1 MIAKEALGVGREEV
15 CSVRAQHRA
24 ADTIDRDMASAGECA
39 VSCKVGAKETLHFL
53 SAKSNPQADRSALS
67 FPEFYYSTMFLRTA
81 ATMEFYLSKKEYV
94 ILQLMAITWSSYQI
108 WDTFVNLNEKYP
120 ATRRLSA
127 RVWRRLMGENGEA
140 NV

>member
-1 MIAKEALGVGREEV
+1 MVN
-15 CSVRAQHRA
+15 
-24 ADTIDRDMASAGECA
+24 AGECA
-39 VSCKVGAKETLHFL
+39 AQQAAKLMLKRSLGSLHFL
-53 SAKSNPQADRSALS
+53 SAKSNPQADGSALS
-67 FPEFYYSTMFLRTA
+67 IPNFAKFYYFTVFLRTT

-108 WDTFVNLNEKYP
+108 WETFVNLEEKYP

-127 RVWRRLMGENGEA
+127 RIWQRLMGENGEE